1 MGELSQARAQGRGPR
16 PGGGAGGEREEQG
29 ADAVGRRCSNLRAGG
44 VFGYRANGMRRG
56 RRPSVVTPILLV
68 SALAAVAATPR
79 AAPAGAF
86 RLVDGEGVVHL
97 TDVPA
102 DPRYRAFPGSSGTT
116 AGWLRLPLRRW
127 AEYADDI
134 QNLSRLHGVPA
145 ALIESVIRTE
155 SAFDPTAVS
164 PKGAGGLMQ
173 LMPQTAAALGV
184 TNRFDPQENIGG
196 GVRHL
201 RYLLDRYHGNA
212 RGIQRGPG
220 GRRCPPGRP
229 AVLRDPRLCRARAPA
244 RGTDRHGR
252 SSPDHLP
259 VRRARRYPDVQ
270 QPPAGLTPDGS
281 PPLADRN
288 TFATLST

>member
-1 MGELSQARAQGRGPR
+1 
-16 PGGGAGGEREEQG
+16 
-29 ADAVGRRCSNLRAGG
+29 LRAGG

-184 TNRFDPQENIGG
+184 TNRFDPRENIGG

-201 RYLLDRYHGNA
+201 RYLLDRYHGNVRMA
-212 RGIQRGPG
+212 LAAYNAGQAAVDAHRGV
-220 GRRCPPGRP
+220 PPFSETR
-229 AVLRDPRLCRARAPA
+229 AYVERVLRLAGPTATVEARQIIY
-244 RGTDRHGR
+244 RYVG
-252 SSPDHLP
+252 PDDTLT
-259 VRRARRYPDVQ
+259 YSNL
-270 QPPAGLTPDGS
+270 PPAS
-281 PPLADRN
+281 RQMDRRP
-288 TFATLST
+288 